1 MRGRDI
7 SALCIGGQ
15 FLAAI
20 SSAAIS
26 EAAYCGD
33 PYFTTPGISRVL
45 ENIATKFQQLSPCFR
60 GQPFNGATIRHRVT
74 STSTRNARRRSQN
87 EMYLFYGCMAGGRQF
102 LILSERTNKCPRT
115 QRKQIGIMEHVY
127 AR

>member
-1 MRGRDI
+1 MRRRKLVAANARRRFKI

-33 PYFTTPGISRVL
+33 P
-45 ENIATKFQQLSPCFR
+45 
-60 GQPFNGATIRHRVT
+60 
-74 STSTRNARRRSQN
+74 
-87 EMYLFYGCMAGGRQF
+87 
-102 LILSERTNKCPRT
+102 T
-115 QRKQIGIMEHVY
+115 QSYYIND
-127 AR
+127 